1 MLPRILT
8 LPLAAPVALCL
19 TLALPVAMTTAQP
32 ALAEDHEAGTISV
45 TGEGR
50 AEAAPDLATV
60 TLGVTTEGESAAAA
74 MAANTSA
81 LNAVMQRLTDAG
93 IEARDI
99 QTSNLS
105 LNPNWQ
111 PTEDGTASRIV
122 GYIASNMVTV
132 RVREMEK
139 VGPVLDAVVAD
150 GANTL
155 NGISFGFQDEK
166 PLLDRARTDAV
177 QDARARAQLLANAA
191 GVTLGRVLSI
201 TEGGAYAPPAPMYR
215 MEAAADAASVPVS
228 GGEVALVASVTMV
241 YEIAE

>member
-1 MLPRILT
+1 MPSRFLS
-8 LPLAAPVALCL
+8 LPLAAPAALCL
-19 TLALPVAMTTAQP
+19 SLALPVTMGAALP
-32 ALAEDHEAGTISV
+32 AWAEDHQAGTISV

-50 AEAAPDLATV
+50 AEASPDLATV
-60 TLGVTTEGESAAAA
+60 TLGVTTQGDTAAAA
-74 MAANTSA
+74 MAANTTA
-81 LNAVMQRLTDAG
+81 LNAVMQRLTAAG

-111 PTEDGTASRIV
+111 ATPDGTSSKIM

-201 TEGGAYAPPAPMYR
+201 TEGGSYAPPMPMYR
-215 MEAAADAASVPVS
+215 MEAADAAGAVPVS
-228 GGEVALVASVTMV
+228 GGEVALAASVTMV

>member
-1 MLPRILT
+1 MHPRF
-8 LPLAAPVALCL
+8 
-19 TLALPVAMTTAQP
+19 LALPLVFSVCLSAAFP
-32 ALAEDHEAGTISV
+32 ALAEDPQTGTISV

-60 TLGVTTEGESAAAA
+60 SLGVTTQGENAAAA

-111 PTEDGTASRIV
+111 ATPDGTRSEIV

-201 TEGGAYAPPAPMYR
+201 TEGGSYAPPMPMYR
-215 MEAAADAASVPVS
+215 MEAAADAGAVPVS
-228 GGEVALVASVTMV
+228 GGEVALAASVTMV
-241 YEIAE
+241 YEIEE